1 VKRFLKEPLLHF
13 LAAGLGLFVL
23 FGVVNRDE
31 PDADPNVV
39 TVDRDALLTFV
50 QYRIKAFNPT
60 LAEEKL
66 NSLSDD
72 ELQRLIAPC
81 RTTSCSGSSM
91 TTCAKKCCTAKRFNS
106 ALQLG
111 LDEDDYVI
119 RRRLVQKLEFIT
131 EGFAEASA
139 GVDQAALRRYFDA
152 NKGDYYVE
160 PFVTFTHVFFETEN
174 RPREEAR
181 EAAEKTLVQ
190 LNRKGV
196 PFADAPQH
204 GDRFLYHVNYVERTP
219 EYVASHFGVPMAKAV
234 FELEP
239 NDFFWKGPFD
249 SPYGVHL
256 VMLTTNE
263 PGREPDLSELEGRVR
278 EDAQRAM
285 IREETEAAITDIVG
299 SYDVRVVYERKN
311 AAEPDSNN
319 AVN

>member
-1 VKRFLKEPLLHF
+1 VKSFLKEPLVHF

-23 FGVVNRDE
+23 FGIVNRDR

-39 TVDRDALLTFV
+39 IVDQDALLTFV
-50 QYRIKAFNPT
+50 QYRIKAFNPS

-72 ELQRLIAPC
+72 ELRRLIDDYV
-81 RTTSCSGSSM
+81 REEVLH
-91 TTCAKKCCTAKRFNS
+91 RE

-111 LDEDDYVI
+111 LGEDDYVI

-131 EGFAEASA
+131 EGFAEAGA
-139 GVDQAALRRYFDA
+139 GVDQAALRRHFDA

-160 PFVTFTHVFFETEN
+160 PFVTFTHVFFETED
-174 RPREEAR
+174 RPREQAYALATKKLTE
-181 EAAEKTLVQ
+181 

-196 PFADAPQH
+196 TFADAPQH

-219 EYVASHFGVPMAKAV
+219 ELVASHFGVPMAKAL

-239 NDFFWKGPFD
+239 NDLIWRGPFD

-256 VMLTTNE
+256 VMLTTSE
-263 PGREPDLSELEGRVR
+263 PGRDPELSELEERVR
-278 EDAQRAM
+278 EDARRAM
-285 IREETEAAITDIVG
+285 IREETEAAIADIVG
-299 SYDVRVVYERKN
+299 TYDVRVVYERESV
-311 AAEPDSNN
+311 AEPR
-319 AVN
+319 AEGGVNR